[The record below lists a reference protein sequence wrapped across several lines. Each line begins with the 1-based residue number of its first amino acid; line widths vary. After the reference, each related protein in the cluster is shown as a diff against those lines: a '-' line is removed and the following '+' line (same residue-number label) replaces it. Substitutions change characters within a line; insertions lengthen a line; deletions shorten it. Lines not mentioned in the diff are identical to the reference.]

1 MKDQEQQFLEKEG
14 KESSK
19 NKLKDNRL
27 VLKDLNFLKMK
38 YRRKNNYRKM
48 KIDNKKTE
56 KKVRLKNNV
65 NFTEKDANHLKNSL
79 EYDL

>member
-38 YRRKNNYRKM
+38 YRRKNNYRKSKVDKK
-48 KIDNKKTE
+48 KIE
-56 KKVRLKNNV
+56 KVRLKNNV
-65 NFTEKDANHLKNSL
+65 NFTEKDTNHLKNSL